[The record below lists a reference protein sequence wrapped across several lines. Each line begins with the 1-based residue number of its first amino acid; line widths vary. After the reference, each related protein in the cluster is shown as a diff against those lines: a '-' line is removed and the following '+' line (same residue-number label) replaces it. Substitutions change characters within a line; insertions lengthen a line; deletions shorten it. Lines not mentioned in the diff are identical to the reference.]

1 MSKSKIAIGAAMLA
15 VATVLTLGG
24 CSAPAD
30 VVSQNIS
37 NDADNFK
44 VDRRIVVVNLITDK
58 YLLVVEGKCSI
69 TNAVEKKQFEITCK
83 VGSNDYLKNYAV
95 YTDGA
100 NMVTT
105 IEQLKTTDVNDF
117 HYKLNFYPST
127 VIPTIVTG

>member
-1 MSKSKIAIGAAMLA
+1 MVKRFIAALLGIFFIVVGLA
-15 VATVLTLGG
+15 G

-58 YLLVVEGKCSI
+58 YLLEVEGKCSI
-69 TNAVEKKQFEITCK
+69 INDTTKSQFVVTCK
-83 VGSNDYLKNYAV
+83 IGADAYIKNYLV
-95 YTDGA
+95 YTSGA
-100 NMVTT
+100 NVVTT
-105 IEQLKTTDVNDF
+105 IEQLKTTDVTDF

-127 VIPTIVTG
+127 VIPTIVTK

>member
-1 MSKSKIAIGAAMLA
+1 MSKRILAAVLGIFLVIGGLA
-15 VATVLTLGG
+15 G

-58 YLLVVEGKCSI
+58 YLLEVTGKCSI
-69 TNAVEKKQFEITCK
+69 TNDVTKKQFEITCK
-83 VGSNDYLKNYAV
+83 IGSDKYLKDYLV

-100 NMVTT
+100 NVVST
-105 IEQLKTTDVNDF
+105 IEQLVTTDVNDF
-117 HYKLNFYPST
+117 RYKFNFYPEN
-127 VIPTIVTG
+127 VIPTVVTK

>member
-1 MSKSKIAIGAAMLA
+1 MVKRILAAILGIFFI
-15 VATVLTLGG
+15 VGGLTG

-58 YLLVVEGKCSI
+58 YLLEVEGKCSI
-69 TNAVEKKQFEITCK
+69 NNDTTKSQFVVTCK
-83 VGSNDYLKNYAV
+83 IGADAYIKNYLV
-95 YTDGA
+95 YTSGA
-100 NMVTT
+100 NVVTT
-105 IEQLKTTDVNDF
+105 IEQLKTTDVTDY

-127 VIPTIVTG
+127 IIPTIVTK